1 MYSIAGLKYISKV
14 ASLGTFT
21 AAAIECGVKQPTVS
35 AAIADIEANL
45 GVTLFMRSS
54 RQLNLTPAG
63 HKLLPK
69 INLVLQ
75 ALEELHTAARTV
87 VLPAQPELRL
97 GFTPLVGA
105 KRLSILLDPYRQS
118 NPSVR
123 LSFHESSIAELD
135 ERLDKG
141 SIDII
146 FGIGFRLSKQ
156 RRKATLFKDALY
168 YCPPMRSVQTT
179 SAISMREISRHN
191 LLLTENLCGLAG
203 ATLSLLAAD
212 SLQVNEYLGRAMS
225 YGALEDWAELGLGGA
240 LIPGI
245 HLRDKRRAI
254 AVVDSHGDSVS
265 IIQEA
270 LWRKDLMNSEHARTM
285 VRHLH
290 LIVPRLASGFG
301 WHV

>member
-1 MYSIAGLKYISKV
+1 MYSISGLTYVSKV

-35 AAIADIEANL
+35 AAIADIEADL

-54 RQLNLTPAG
+54 RKLSLTPAG

-69 INLVLQ
+69 INLVLE
-75 ALEELHTAARTV
+75 ALEELHARAGAV
-87 VLPAQPELRL
+87 VLPVQPVLRL

-105 KRLSILLDPYRQS
+105 KRLSMLLDPYRQS
-118 NPSVR
+118 HPSVH

-141 SIDII
+141 SLDII

-156 RRKATLFKDALY
+156 RRKAALFKDALY
-168 YCPPMRSVQTT
+168 YCAPMRSAQIPGSVV
-179 SAISMREISRHN
+179 MREIARHN
-191 LLLTENLCGLAG
+191 LLLTEDLCGLAG
-203 ATLSLLAAD
+203 ATRTLLAAD
-212 SLQVNEYLGRAMS
+212 SLKVNEYTGRAMS

-240 LIPGI
+240 VIPGV
-245 HLRDKRRAI
+245 HLRDKRRAV
-254 AVVDSHGDSVS
+254 AVVDSNGDSVV
-265 IIQEA
+265 INQEA

-290 LIVPRLASGFG
+290 LTVPRLANGFG